1 MHHAWRHGDT
11 VLLVVLP
18 IQKRSRM
25 NLGREFVWTSCI
37 PESGSQLLV
46 VLLQFAL
53 VIFVASS

>member
-1 MHHAWRHGDT
+1 MHHAWKHGDT

-18 IQKRSRM
+18 IQKRSRI
-25 NLGREFVWTSCI
+25 NLGRVSAWISCI